1 MAPKCRVILTVSLSI
16 PASRH
21 GIARD
26 LLVSV
31 EGAVTP
37 MPLADEAKGRRA
49 QERIL
54 ILWVQTP
61 PTLGTIISLALVRI
75 QQRLPVAGE
84 PHRAGIVKP
93 KLRRVGGVTNP
104 QAILVGA
111 ST

>member
-1 MAPKCRVILTVSLSI
+1 MAPRRRVILTVNSSI

-21 GIARD
+21 GIAPD
-26 LLVSV
+26 LLDSV
-31 EGAVTP
+31 EEAVTP
-37 MPLADEAKGRRA
+37 MPLADEATGRRA
-49 QERIL
+49 RERIRS
-54 ILWVQTP
+54 LWVQTP
-61 PTLGTIISLALVRI
+61 PTLGTIISPALVQI

-93 KLRRVGGVTNP
+93 KLRRVGGVTIP

>member
-1 MAPKCRVILTVSLSI
+1 MAPKCPVILTVSLSI

-26 LLVSV
+26 LLDSV

-54 ILWVQTP
+54 ILWVQT

-104 QAILVGA
+104 QAI
-111 ST
+111 